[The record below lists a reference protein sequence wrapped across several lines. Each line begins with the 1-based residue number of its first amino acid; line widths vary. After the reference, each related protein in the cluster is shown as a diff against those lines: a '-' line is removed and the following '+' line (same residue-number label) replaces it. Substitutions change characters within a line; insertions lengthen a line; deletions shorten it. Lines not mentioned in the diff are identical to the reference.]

1 MSQAAVASEGRHHNG
16 WIGTDFLP
24 GLVSIIIPT
33 YNRAHLITN
42 ALESIRRQRYR
53 CIEVLVVDDGSDD
66 DTDAVV
72 GRWIEQ
78 NAGGDIHGTYVRQPN
93 RGAPAARNE
102 GLRRSRGEYIQFLDS
117 DDVILPGKLE
127 SQVAALQ
134 GSPSCQYVWSDRE
147 RAAVEV
153 VWDVYGALDA
163 ARMTAAKQVIERVSG
178 YDKRRLPNQGGQGIY
193 RRSVCVELGPWDEDL
208 LRHQDWEFN
217 VRLIASQAVA
227 LYAPGVGYISVNH
240 SGPRVFGDRSDTPTL
255 RQYELLVAACQ
266 VAERRLGGV
275 SSVTRAARYKVAI
288 LYMSA
293 ALAALQ
299 LRDRGRF
306 DNAME
311 GFRRNHM
318 GTSMK
323 LKGILLSSA
332 VSLLGVSVAQGFAE
346 TYRHL
351 RRP

>member
-1 MSQAAVASEGRHHNG
+1 MSHAAVPPKARDLSESWMNA
-16 WIGTDFLP
+16 DFLP
-24 GLVSIIIPT
+24 GLVSVIVPT

-72 GRWIEQ
+72 RRWIEE
-78 NAGGDIHGTYVRQPN
+78 NAGRHIHGTYVRQPN

-102 GLRRSRGEYIQFLDS
+102 GLRRSRGEFIQFLDS

-134 GSPSCQYVWSDRE
+134 GAPRCQYAWSDRE
-147 RAAVEV
+147 RATVEA
-153 VWDVYGALDA
+153 VWDVYDHIVRAP
-163 ARMTAAKQVIERVSG
+163 MTFAKQAPEQVAG
-178 YDKRRLPNQGGQGIY
+178 YRKWRLPNQGGQGLY
-193 RRSVCVELGPWDEDL
+193 RRAACVELGPWDEGL

-217 VRLIASQAVA
+217 VRLISSQAPAV
-227 LYAPGVGYISVNH
+227 YVPGVGYISVNH
-240 SGPRVFGDRSDTPTL
+240 SGPRVFGGSRDNPLRS
-255 RQYELLVAACQ
+255 YELLVAASQ
-266 VAERRLGGV
+266 VAERRLAGV

-288 LYMSA
+288 SYMSA
-293 ALAALQ
+293 ALAALK
-299 LRDRGRF
+299 LGDRGRF
-306 DNAME
+306 DSAMD

-332 VSLLGVSVAQGFAE
+332 VSLLGISTAQRFADA
-346 TYRHL
+346 YR
-351 RRP
+351 RRS